1 MCRKGVGV
9 ISRSVSFNVI
19 SESAGQRPA
28 KTLCQRS
35 AGKSTCC
42 SLAAKKVA
50 RRAHVRHKTGAMVKT
65 TEMKRGDLSQFADKA
80 KISVSYAHDL
90 LSEPGSKRHKKPP
103 MEMALLIYR
112 RTGRMLGFLVGAT
125 PQLAKRIVELAA
137 SNGSIPAND
146 D

>member
-1 MCRKGVGV
+1 
-9 ISRSVSFNVI
+9 
-19 SESAGQRPA
+19 
-28 KTLCQRS
+28 
-35 AGKSTCC
+35 
-42 SLAAKKVA
+42 
-50 RRAHVRHKTGAMVKT
+50 MVKT